1 MKNDAI
7 FTPQY
12 DLREDIRQLVGH
24 DGPNARPALNELGT
38 RFLRI
43 FALPQ
48 PPHEKT
54 SRQDTGE
61 SRAVGTQ
68 DFLTGL
74 YLQHQALTYIILS
87 HDNKIEVLLGLPH
100 GMPSQLANM
109 LSSDYPGILLGEVV
123 SDPVAL
129 ELQSLPFCA
138 AVRGI
143 PSPKKENGIDRLLQG
158 LTGNRW
164 AYAVIARPLNDGVIS
179 ETVEKLAAE
188 LRRVK
193 DAFLRSHT
201 AEQDNNPLAQ
211 YYLDLLKAAFEQY
224 KVGQIQG
231 CWESETFVFSDSKA
245 ILTSAMA
252 SLGSVFC
259 GDQSLPSPLRIYP
272 CADDNCSRLCP
283 TILNTPQLGNLVQLP
298 STEMPG
304 YQVVPSISFAS
315 ALPERRSRKPVAV
328 GNVVQAGR
336 MTGEWWELD
345 LDDITKHAL
354 VTGVTGSGKT
364 ETCHFILDQLWREY
378 SIPYL
383 VIEPAKREYPALRR
397 APGHEMLTVFS
408 PSGAVG
414 EALRLN
420 PFEVGDETPVQ
431 RHIDS
436 LRCLFNASFAG
447 LYPPMPYILEE
458 ALYRV
463 YQEKGW
469 DITTGQNTMNASFPT
484 LNDFCAEVE
493 DIALNS
499 GYDRETTQN
508 ISTSLRVRL
517 NSWRIG
523 VKGLMLN
530 TAESTP
536 LDLLLTRP
544 SVIELSDIADREV
557 VSFVMGLV
565 LIRLYEHVAQKNP
578 RANLNHVVLVE
589 EAHRLLA
596 RGLDNSANIEVSN
609 IRGEAVEGFCN
620 LLAEVRAYG
629 EGLIIVDQSPTK
641 LHPDAIKGTNLKI
654 VHRLVAED
662 DRAVI
667 GGSTNMSEEQQKF
680 PAVLNTG
687 EALVYAE
694 GFHQPYL
701 VRVPEFR
708 RYTVVSQPNQES

>member
-1 MKNDAI
+1 MSNDAI

-24 DGPNARPALNELGT
+24 DGATARPALNELGT

-43 FALPQ
+43 SALPQ
-48 PPHEKT
+48 FSSKRTPE
-54 SRQDTGE
+54 QDTSE
-61 SRAVGTQ
+61 KKDVGMQ

-74 YLQHQALTYIILS
+74 YLQQQALVYIILS
-87 HDNKIEVLLGLPH
+87 HENKVKVLFGLPH
-100 GMPSQLANM
+100 GMLSQLADM
-109 LSSDYPGILLGEVV
+109 LRGAHPGILLEEMA
-123 SDPVAL
+123 SEPVAL

-138 AVRGI
+138 AVRGT
-143 PSPKKENGIDRLLQG
+143 PSPKKENGIDRLLHG
-158 LTGNRW
+158 LSGNRW
-164 AYAVIARPLNDGVIS
+164 AYAVIAHPLDNKMIS
-179 ETVEKLAAE
+179 DTVEKFAAE

-193 DAFLRSHT
+193 NAFLRSYT

-224 KVGQIQG
+224 KVGHVQG
-231 CWESETFVFSDSKA
+231 CWESETFFFTDSKT
-245 ILTSAMA
+245 ILASGMA
-252 SLGSVFC
+252 LLGSIFC
-259 GDQSLPSPLRIYP
+259 GDQSLPSPLRVYP
-272 CADDNCSRLCP
+272 CVDDNCTPLCP
-283 TILNTPQLGNLVQLP
+283 TILNTPQLSNLVQLP

-304 YQVVPSISFAS
+304 YQVTPSISFAS
-315 ALPERRSRKPVAV
+315 ALPERRSDKPLVV

-336 MTGEWWELD
+336 TTGEWWELGLED
-345 LDDITKHAL
+345 LTKHAL

-364 ETCHFILDQLWREY
+364 ETCHFILDQLWRDY
-378 SIPYL
+378 RIPYL
-383 VIEPAKREYPALRR
+383 VIEPAKKEYPGLRHT
-397 APGHEMLTVFS
+397 PGHEMLTVFS
-408 PSGAVG
+408 PDGSAGT
-414 EALRLN
+414 ALRLN
-420 PFEVGDETPVQ
+420 PFEIGDGTPVQ

-447 LYPPMPYILEE
+447 LYPPMPYLLEE

-469 DITTGQNTMNASFPT
+469 DITTGQNTVNASFPT
-484 LNDFCAEVE
+484 LNDFYAEVE
-493 DIALNS
+493 NIALNS

-523 VKGLMLN
+523 IKGLMLN

-536 LDLLLTRP
+536 FDLLLTKP
-544 SVIELSDIADREV
+544 SVIELSDIADVEV

-565 LIRLYEHVAQKNP
+565 LIRLYEHVARKKSGTK
-578 RANLNHVVLVE
+578 LNHVVLVE

-596 RGLDNSANIEVSN
+596 RGLDNSGNIELSN
-609 IRGEAVEGFCN
+609 IRGQAVETFCN
-620 LLAEVRAYG
+620 MLAEVRAYG
-629 EGLIIVDQSPTK
+629 QGLIIVDQSPTK

-654 VHRLVAED
+654 IHRLVAED
-662 DRAVI
+662 DRGAI

-680 PAVLNTG
+680 LAVLNTG
-687 EALVYAE
+687 EAIVYAE

-708 RYTVVSQPNQES
+708 RYAVVSQLSKG